1 MVNQMSRIDT
11 SIEGF
16 RYVGIN
22 ITEQQYN
29 DLCDLNHLIQ
39 MNESRKEMPVFNIML
54 VLKVLGLLPSEM
66 LFENQKNL
74 EENYAE
80 SLQRKFGRVL

>member
-1 MVNQMSRIDT
+1 MSRIDA